1 MWVLEPA
8 VGLVRG
14 YDVMAACDL
23 PKVDAWVRFP
33 LPAPKRAYWWSSR
46 QPATPRFTV
55 SLSRWRGFTGEELPQ
70 PETIQ
75 RIGLQLDGVKIADNV
90 CHAPNQRV
98 RLTNPCNAR

>member
-1 MWVLEPA
+1 
-8 VGLVRG
+8 
-14 YDVMAACDL
+14 
-23 PKVDAWVRFP
+23 
-33 LPAPKRAYWWSSR
+33 
-46 QPATPRFTV
+46 
-55 SLSRWRGFTGEELPQ
+55 LPQ